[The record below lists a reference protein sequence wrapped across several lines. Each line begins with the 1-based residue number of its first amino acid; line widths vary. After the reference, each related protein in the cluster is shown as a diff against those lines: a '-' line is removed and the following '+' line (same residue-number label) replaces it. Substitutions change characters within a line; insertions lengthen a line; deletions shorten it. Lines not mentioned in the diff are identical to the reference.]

1 MTIFLFTIRRC
12 FRNIMN
18 IILLCV
24 LPFIVILMP
33 NEEWTLLPLGFQLY
47 GVVLF
52 FAAARITSIIM
63 EDRTKGVLMRIGVAP
78 VTHLQ
83 YLWQNLLAYSLIL
96 IVQIVVVIA
105 GGILYGHDLI
115 NPFLLLV
122 VYVLFALTAIGF
134 SLAWFSL
141 FRHKETAF
149 VVLMSSIMLMTMA
162 GGMIWSVELM
172 PELLQRLAMLFPT
185 YWLAESLI
193 IVATQADPTELAV
206 PFVVL
211 LLFTAAFLV
220 IGSKR
225 RLS

>member
-1 MTIFLFTIRRC
+1 MTIFLFTIKRC
-12 FRNIMN
+12 FRNKMN

-24 LPFIVILMP
+24 LPVIVILMP
-33 NEEWTLLPLGFQLY
+33 DEEWTLLPLGFQLY

-52 FAAARITSIIM
+52 FAAARLVSIIM
-63 EDRTKGVLMRIGVAP
+63 DDRTKGVLMRIGVAP

-96 IVQIVVVIA
+96 IVQIILVIV
-105 GGILYGHDLI
+105 GGLLYGHDLVH
-115 NPFLLLV
+115 PLLLFV
-122 VYVLFALTAIGF
+122 VYALFAMTAIGF

-149 VVLMSSIMLMTMA
+149 VILMSFIMLMSMG
-162 GGMIWSVELM
+162 GGMLWSLEMM
-172 PELLQRLAMLFPT
+172 PELMQRLAMLLPT
-185 YWLAESLI
+185 YWLVESMTIVASQANKTELLVPLI
-193 IVATQADPTELAV
+193 I
-206 PFVVL
+206 L
-211 LLFTAAFLV
+211 LLFTVTFLV